1 LRAGLHLSGRGA
13 AKLSLI
19 GTVPAMRIAAHTAYF
34 LRSQA
39 SSNQIALKADQFR
52 MFAGTNGFELHSI
65 EEF

>member
-1 LRAGLHLSGRGA
+1 
-13 AKLSLI
+13 
-19 GTVPAMRIAAHTAYF
+19 MRIAAHTAYF

-52 MFAGTNGFELHSI
+52 MFAGTNGFELRSI